1 MKQHLE
7 RRRRAL
13 STRIRGDIWR
23 GGGEELF
30 QLESEVMDLKLDME
44 ESVPVVPS
52 PVTVDQMLGVTLV
65 AEKVW
70 VKIQQ

>member
-1 MKQHLE
+1 MTFG
-7 RRRRAL
+7 R
-13 STRIRGDIWR
+13 
-23 GGGEELF
+23 GGEELF

-52 PVTVDQMLGVTLV
+52 PVLVDQMLGVTLV